1 MLIVHWSITIK
12 FRTRKQTSNHKLIT
26 VVVCSFVLPYWRI
39 SRNTITFH
47 KYFWCSRFCEFHSK
61 NPSQSYI
68 YIFFLVTCSL
78 KHSLHYP
85 VTVHV
90 PWSQRFFLK
99 VFFAKERASCEALTV
114 SCKVEREKDLS
125 LPWPWISLSSR
136 QQQYWLT
143 AKSEAQ
149 FQLLQ
154 EQCT

>member
-1 MLIVHWSITIK
+1 MNTEKISGMLIVHWSITIK

-125 LPWPWISLSSR
+125 LPWP
-136 QQQYWLT
+136 
-143 AKSEAQ
+143 
-149 FQLLQ
+149 
-154 EQCT
+154 